1 MNYGIL
7 FGVVLTV
14 VCALPG
20 LAGAVEPIP
29 VEAFA
34 KPAEFENLKLSPD
47 GTMIAAVIP
56 GLRSGGMVMLSLPK
70 LERIGAIRF
79 GDETQIARFWWA
91 GDRQLVAELGFRDG
105 PLDHLISSADFVTF
119 AADGSGMRYVVGQQ
133 GTLGAAGSRI
143 VTRTL
148 KRVFVHM
155 VDPLVDDPEHVIVSS
170 VSIDAGDNA
179 EAVLS
184 KLNLQSSRM
193 EKLAVAPLAGPATF
207 LVDHDGK
214 PRYVSVG
221 IDGFRFRTWARDGD
235 QGEWRPL
242 EPKGQPAIA
251 EPLTMSADN
260 QSVFLSSTE
269 FGPRDC
275 LAEQVLATGERRK
288 LACHDS
294 ADLDHVIRAFSPNGQ
309 PIAAV
314 FEAGKPEIRLLD
326 DTGRDGELLKLLI
339 EAFPNKEI
347 EISSVTRDGRKALI
361 RTSDDRTP
369 ADYYLFDTE
378 TAKADYLLG
387 LQVWLDPE
395 RMGERR
401 PIALK
406 ARDGTPLHG
415 YLTMPPGSD
424 GKKLPLVVH
433 PHGGPFGVR
442 DAWAFDTDAQLLA
455 SRGYAVLQV
464 NFRGSAGFGTAFLD
478 AGKRAWGTTMID
490 DITDA
495 TRWVIEQGYAD
506 EKRVCIYGWSY
517 GGYASLM
524 SAVREPGLYRC
535 AVGAA
540 GVYDLKLL
548 RDDDDTG
555 LSGSNRRYFAD
566 AVAGSPEEMAAGSP
580 ITYLDRLK
588 APVLIVHGEADR
600 RTPFTQAKALRSAMQ
615 KRNLPF
621 EWLAKP
627 GEGHG
632 FIEPK
637 NRVEFY
643 TTLLDFLDRHIGA
656 KAAAVAASAPA
667 N

>member
-1 MNYGIL
+1 MA
-7 FGVVLTV
+7 
-14 VCALPG
+14 VCALPC
-20 LAGAVEPIP
+20 LAHALEPIP

-34 KPAEFENLKLSPD
+34 RPAEFENLQLSPD
-47 GTMIAAVIP
+47 GTMVAAVIP

-70 LERIGAIRF
+70 FERVGAIRF

-105 PLDHLISSADFVTF
+105 PLDHLVSSADFVTF

-133 GTLGAAGSRI
+133 GSLGAAGSRI

-148 KRVFVHM
+148 KRIFVDM
-155 VDPLVDDPEHVIVSS
+155 VDPLVDDPDHVIVSS

-207 LVDHDGK
+207 LLDRDSK
-214 PRYVSVG
+214 PRFVSVD
-221 IDGFRFRTWARDGD
+221 IDGFRLRTWARDAD
-235 QGEWRPL
+235 QSEWRAL
-242 EPKGQPAIA
+242 EANKQPAIA
-251 EPLTMSADN
+251 KPLAMSADN
-260 QSVFLSSTE
+260 QSVFLRSAE

-275 LAEQVLATGERRK
+275 LVEQVLATGERRK
-288 LACHDS
+288 RACHES
-294 ADLDHVIRAFSPNGQ
+294 ASLDHVIRAFLPNGP

-314 FEAGKPEIRLLD
+314 FEAGRPEIKLLD
-326 DTGRDGELLKLLI
+326 NIGRDGELLKLLI
-339 EAFPNKEI
+339 DAFPNKV
-347 EISSVTRDGRKALI
+347 ISIPSVTRDGRKALVF
-361 RTSDDRTP
+361 TSDDRTP
-369 ADYYLFDTE
+369 GDYYLFDTE

-415 YLTMPPGSD
+415 YLTLPPGSD

-433 PHGGPFGVR
+433 PHGGPFGSR
-442 DAWAFDTDAQLLA
+442 DNWTFDTDPQLLA

-464 NFRGSAGFGTAFLD
+464 NFRGSPGFGTAFVD

-506 EKRVCIYGWSY
+506 QKRVCIYGWSY

-524 SAVREPGLYRC
+524 SAVREPDLYRC
-535 AVGAA
+535 VVGAA
-540 GVYDLKLL
+540 GVYDMKLQ
-548 RDDDDTG
+548 RDQSDSSQ
-555 LSGSNRRYFAD
+555 SGS
-566 AVAGSPEEMAAGSP
+566 
-580 ITYLDRLK
+580 
-588 APVLIVHGEADR
+588 
-600 RTPFTQAKALRSAMQ
+600 
-615 KRNLPF
+615 
-621 EWLAKP
+621 
-627 GEGHG
+627 
-632 FIEPK
+632 
-637 NRVEFY
+637 
-643 TTLLDFLDRHIGA
+643 
-656 KAAAVAASAPA
+656 
-667 N
+667 

>member
-1 MNYGIL
+1 MNYGTF
-7 FGVVLTV
+7 FGVVLTA

-20 LAGAVEPIP
+20 LASAADPIP

-34 KPAEFENLKLSPD
+34 KPAEFEGLQLSPD

-56 GLRSGGMVMLSLPK
+56 GLRSGGLVVLSLPK
-70 LERIGAIRF
+70 LERVGGVRF
-79 GDETQIARFWWA
+79 GEEKQIARFWWA
-91 GDRQLVAELGFRDG
+91 GDRQLIAELGYRDG
-105 PLDHLISSADFVTF
+105 PLDHLSTTGDFVTF

-133 GTLGAAGSRI
+133 GSLGAAGSRI

-148 KRVFVHM
+148 RYAFVEM

-184 KLNLQSSRM
+184 KLDLQSSRL
-193 EKLAVAPLAGPATF
+193 EKLAVAPVAGPATF

-214 PRYVSVG
+214 PRYVLVG
-221 IDGFRFRTWARDGD
+221 IGGFRFRTWARDND
-235 QGEWRPL
+235 QGGWRPL

-251 EPLTMSADN
+251 EPLAMSADN
-260 QSVFLSSTE
+260 QSVFLRSNE
-269 FGPRDC
+269 FGSRSC
-275 LAEQVLATGERRK
+275 LVEQLLATGERRK
-288 LACHDS
+288 LACHES
-294 ADLDHVIRAFSPNGQ
+294 ASLNRVISAFVPNGP
-309 PIAAV
+309 PIAVV
-314 FEAGKPEIRLLD
+314 FEAGKPEIKLLD
-326 DTGRDGELLKLLI
+326 NSGRDGELLKLLI
-339 EAFPNKEI
+339 EAFPDKEI

-361 RTSDDRTP
+361 RTRDDRTP
-369 ADYYLFDTE
+369 GDYYLFDTE

-415 YLTMPPGSD
+415 YLTLPPGSD
-424 GKKLPLVVH
+424 GKKLPLVVN
-433 PHGGPFGVR
+433 PHGGPFGIR
-442 DAWAFDTDAQLLA
+442 DNWTFDEDSQLLA

-464 NFRGSAGFGTAFLD
+464 NFRGSAGFGTAFVD
-478 AGKRAWGTTMID
+478 AGKKAWGTTMID

-495 TRWVIEQGYAD
+495 TRWVIAQGYAD
-506 EKRVCIYGWSY
+506 EKRICIYGGSY
-517 GGYASLM
+517 GGYAALM

-535 AVGAA
+535 AVGFA
-540 GVYDLKLL
+540 GVYDLNLW
-548 RDDDDTG
+548 RQETDVSASE
-555 LSGSNRRYFAD
+555 SGRRYFED
-566 AVAGSPEEMAAGSP
+566 AVAGSPEEAAEASP

-637 NRVEFY
+637 NKAEFY